1 MFKDL
6 RQGVI
11 TVQYSFGADEKSCM
25 NYNRSLLTKN
35 NLVLTDSRT
44 KP

>member
-11 TVQYSFGADEKSCM
+11 TVQYSFGADESL